1 MKCAKAVGQEEMASP
16 CRQPDVCPTPTT
28 ARAAADPCSRWRL
41 MRTVTAL
48 VTEQDSKLFASR
60 QGVVDV
66 EEEEEVTVARAANR
80 NIITETSLRGFGRGG
95 VYGGS
100 GSYHRSN
107 NGRAAPADEAA
118 REASPV
124 LRPRTRKQ
132 TNGSAGDSKAAAG
145 RTPQRNQ
152 GRIDVMLRRK
162 EQQR

>member
-1 MKCAKAVGQEEMASP
+1 MKCAKAVGQKEMASP

-28 ARAAADPCSRWRL
+28 ARAATDPCSRTGDR
-41 MRTVTAL
+41 RRQQTP
-48 VTEQDSKLFASR
+48 
-60 QGVVDV
+60 QGVVGV
-66 EEEEEVTVARAANR
+66 EEEEEVLAVVTVAN
-80 NIITETSLRGFGRGG
+80 TSLRGFGRGG
-95 VYGGS
+95 VRGGS

-152 GRIDVMLRRK
+152 GRIDVMMRRK